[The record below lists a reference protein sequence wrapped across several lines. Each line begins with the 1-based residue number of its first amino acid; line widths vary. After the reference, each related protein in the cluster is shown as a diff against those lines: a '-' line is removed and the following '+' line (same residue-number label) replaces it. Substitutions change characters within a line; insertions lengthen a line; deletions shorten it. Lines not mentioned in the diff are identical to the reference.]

1 MEKTYTKKEIEEL
14 LGKVSDKLIQEFAHE
29 SAKEKDITY
38 GLMKTMLL
46 GLVITEVEKKLEEEE

>member
-1 MEKTYTKKEIEEL
+1 MEKTYTKKEVEEL
-14 LGKVSDKLIQEFAHE
+14 LDKVSDKLVMEFAHE
-29 SAKEKDITY
+29 SIKDENMTY

>member
-1 MEKTYTKKEIEEL
+1 MEKTYTKKEVEEL
-14 LGKVSDKLIQEFAHE
+14 LDKVSDKLVVEFAHE
-29 SAKEKDITY
+29 SVKDKDITY